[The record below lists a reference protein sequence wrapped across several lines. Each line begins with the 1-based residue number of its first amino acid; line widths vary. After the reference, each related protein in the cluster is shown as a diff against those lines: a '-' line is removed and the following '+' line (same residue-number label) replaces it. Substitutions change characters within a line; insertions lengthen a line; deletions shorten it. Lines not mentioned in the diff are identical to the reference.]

1 MQLNLKT
8 NSQGEELVKAYL
20 EENASE
26 VLADKIN
33 NGVTI
38 EKDGKTVV
46 IKKTLQ
52 GFIKYATEQAKQQSA
67 KGATSAY
74 IPDNVVFGWAVHY
87 FEEDSIE
94 EQLFNT
100 DGTEYKPISIKTSSP
115 SLIAKSAKAHPKQSS
130 IFDVVE
136 DIDQPNVQTAIKTK
150 PSGIN
155 SMYQKYMDVQQN
167 HENCVV
173 AYRLGDFY
181 EVFGDMAVKI
191 ADKCSLT
198 LTSRDV
204 GLESRVAM
212 VGFPFHMSDIY
223 FKKILTHYP
232 LVTVDG
238 DNINCQYP
246 NFNVDFETGELY
258 DTQAKAVNQ
267 PIKPNDTSNEISNDI
282 ENKLKSIFNDM
293 VVVR

>member
-8 NSQGEELVKAYL
+8 NSQGEERVKAYL

-46 IKKTLQ
+46 NKKTLQ

-67 KGATSAY
+67 KGATSACV
-74 IPDNVVFGWAVHY
+74 PDNVVFGWAVHY

-100 DGTEYKPISIKTSSP
+100 DGTEYKPISVKTSSP
-115 SLIAKSAKAHPKQSS
+115 SPIAKSAKPHPKQSS
-130 IFDVVE
+130 IFDIVE
-136 DIDQPNVQTAIKTK
+136 DIDQQNVQTAIKTK

-155 SMYQKYMDVQQN
+155 SMYQKYMDVQQK

-204 GLESRVAM
+204 GLENRVAM

-223 FKKILTHYP
+223 FKKILTYYP

-238 DNINCQYP
+238 EYINCQYP

-258 DTQAKAVNQ
+258 DTRAKAVNQ